1 MKIESALTLL
11 TYRGLTTLVAPL
23 GAMFIAYKKRRDAPY
38 GKRIF
43 ELLGFYKETASNCI
57 WFHGASVG
65 EINALKP
72 LVTEYVTTHLGCEV
86 VVTTMTT
93 TGAQAAESLKKLG
106 VKVVFSPLDSP
117 LAVNGFLNS
126 FNPKLLV
133 IIDTELWPNMLS
145 LTHKR
150 GCKIAIVNA
159 RMQEK
164 NCQSYLKHQT
174 IVKDLI
180 ASNLDKVMCISH
192 SDLMRFEKIGVNKSN
207 LLLIGNIKYDLKPR
221 ENLFNEARAIK
232 TNLLGDKVL
241 GAISI
246 HDGEEKTVID
256 AYLKAKEQVK
266 DLKLVFVPRHMTTA
280 QLARDY
286 LESLKVSYVRK
297 STLKDLNT
305 FKGDILIGDT
315 LGEIETYFG
324 LCDLVFMGG
333 SFVDIGGHNPLEPG
347 FFSLPIITG
356 PDYHNFK
363 EQFDKLI
370 ETGGAYQADDEE
382 LFARYIVKL
391 ITDKE
396 LLKKTG
402 IKALDLQQQ
411 GRGAVQR
418 AIAQMDLLLK

>member
-1 MKIESALTLL
+1 
-11 TYRGLTTLVAPL
+11 
-23 GAMFIAYKKRRDAPY
+23 
-38 GKRIF
+38 
-43 ELLGFYKETASNCI
+43 
-57 WFHGASVG
+57 
-65 EINALKP
+65 
-72 LVTEYVTTHLGCEV
+72 
-86 VVTTMTT
+86 
-93 TGAQAAESLKKLG
+93 
-106 VKVVFSPLDSP
+106 
-117 LAVNGFLNS
+117 
-126 FNPKLLV
+126 
-133 IIDTELWPNMLS
+133 
-145 LTHKR
+145 
-150 GCKIAIVNA
+150 
-159 RMQEK
+159 
-164 NCQSYLKHQT
+164 
-174 IVKDLI
+174 
-180 ASNLDKVMCISH
+180 
-192 SDLMRFEKIGVNKSN
+192 
-207 LLLIGNIKYDLKPR
+207 
-221 ENLFNEARAIK
+221 
-232 TNLLGDKVL
+232 
-241 GAISI
+241 
-246 HDGEEKTVID
+246 
-256 AYLKAKEQVK
+256 
-266 DLKLVFVPRHMTTA
+266 MTTA

>member
-1 MKIESALTLL
+1 MKIKSALTLL

-192 SDLMRFEKIGVNKSN
+192 SDL
-207 LLLIGNIKYDLKPR
+207 DLKPR

-286 LESLKVSYVRK
+286 LESLKISYVRK